1 MSKFMSKSI
10 LPTGRIAGIPHD
22 RSRRVLVMLNWYST
36 KVHLGIA
43 RYADEA
49 HWAVDLSV
57 LHEPLAPQSWRGD
70 GVVCISTTMKPLS
83 RRILSYGVPIVN
95 IGHDDRLPT
104 PRITTDAEK
113 VMRMAVD
120 HFTQRGF
127 ENQAFYMRF
136 GSKGEL
142 TKMRWFK
149 RAAEGAG
156 KTFHLI
162 DLSGHTDTQ
171 SKRGE
176 SNTIQLLGKQIA
188 KLPKPL
194 AVTAEIDSYAIDV
207 INASLKA
214 GFRVPDQV
222 AVLGI
227 NDDQSICPFAAVPL
241 SSIDDNLEEIGYR
254 AATLLDRLMR
264 GGKPPA
270 EPILVPPLHVTTRQ
284 STDGMVISN
293 PDVMA
298 AMRIIEKRFREHI
311 TTQTLAND
319 IHSSRRQLHD
329 LFMHYIGRSVS
340 REILQRRM
348 EYATRLLA
356 ESDMKLQNIAWNS
369 GFSSAASMVRLFRK
383 IKGTTPGKLRR
394 EFSSH
399 RRSNVA
405 AHSQD

>member
-1 MSKFMSKSI
+1 
-10 LPTGRIAGIPHD
+10 
-22 RSRRVLVMLNWYST
+22 MLNWYST

-43 RYADEA
+43 RYADEV

-95 IGHDDRLPT
+95 IGHDDRLST
-104 PRITTDAEK
+104 PRVTTDAEK
-113 VMRMAVD
+113 VMRMAVY

-142 TKMRWFK
+142 IKMRWFK
-149 RAAEGAG
+149 RAVEDAG

-162 DLSGHTDTQ
+162 DLSGHVKAGSRREAPDT
-171 SKRGE
+171 
-176 SNTIQLLGKQIA
+176 IPLLGREIA

-194 AVTAEIDSYAIDV
+194 AVTAEIDSYAIDA
-207 INASLKA
+207 INASLNA

-227 NDDQSICPFAAVPL
+227 NDDRSICPFAAVPL
-241 SSIDDNLEEIGYR
+241 SSIDDNLEEIGYQ
-254 AATLLDRLMR
+254 ASALLDRLMR
-264 GGKPPA
+264 GEKPPA
-270 EPILVPPLHVTTRQ
+270 TPILVPPLYVVTRQ
-284 STDGMVISN
+284 STDSMAISN
-293 PDVMA
+293 PDVLA
-298 AMRIIEKRFREHI
+298 AMRIVEKGFRQHI
-311 TTQTLAND
+311 TAQTVARD
-319 IHSSRRQLHD
+319 IHISRRQLHD
-329 LFMHYIGRSVS
+329 LFVHYIGHSVS
-340 REILQRRM
+340 LEILNRRL
-348 EYATRLLA
+348 EYATRQLV
-356 ESDMKLQNIAWNS
+356 ESNIKIQNIAWDS

-394 EFSSH
+394 EFASH

-405 AHSQD
+405 THSRD